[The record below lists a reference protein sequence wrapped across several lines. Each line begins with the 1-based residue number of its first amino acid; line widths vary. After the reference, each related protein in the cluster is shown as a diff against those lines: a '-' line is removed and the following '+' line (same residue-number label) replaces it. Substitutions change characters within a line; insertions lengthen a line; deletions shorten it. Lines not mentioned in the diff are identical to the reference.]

1 MKTYKKLTLPSDSAW
16 DRRTW
21 RRYAPIW
28 LKQFIDGLSNII
40 RWIPVIY
47 KDKDWDDYY
56 ITKILQKKIE
66 HQRAHLVKENRHT
79 RIDEDNFWMTV
90 VLNLI
95 EREHEEFYGLE
106 KYEYIKSNIE
116 FVEAEDYPGSYT
128 IKETVETD
136 ELDKYLA
143 KYPASVRKVKKL
155 HPDKDFSNQNT
166 LAFYVGQYN
175 QERCR
180 YLLFEIL
187 KRYSNRW
194 WD

>member
-1 MKTYKKLTLPSDSAW
+1 MKTYTKLTVPKDSAW
-16 DRRTW
+16 DRKTW

-28 LKQFIDGLSNII
+28 LKQFIDGISNII

-95 EREHEEFYGLE
+95 EREHEGY
-106 KYEYIKSNIE
+106 YEGEYLDYIKHDMIFEPIE
-116 FVEAEDYPGSYT
+116 GTNTCELNLKTTWENL
-128 IKETVETD
+128 D
-136 ELDKYLA
+136 EYLN
-143 KYPASVRKVKKL
+143 KYPRVKYRVIRENKGIDFTEKDRLAMYMSQYRQRK
-155 HPDKDFSNQNT
+155 
-166 LAFYVGQYN
+166 
-175 QERCR
+175 CR
-180 YLLFEIL
+180 NLLFEIL